1 MFKSTI
7 LKRLAFNT
15 DDNYNNSLKIILNSL
30 RHATFNSYNSLR
42 LLFSGDD
49 YVRDWNNQID
59 DVSLLIK
66 EVKLLKFHFVRNKSR
81 KLLNFEHIEKS
92 KFMKT
97 LFYKRVVN
105 EYLVSLS
112 DTSMTPEGLG
122 INKGKYN
129 FINIS
134 IWNTLSSEI
143 NIFNVLLFIKIP
155 AITAYI
161 GNTRI
166 FNKLMHI
173 SNLAPALKKLEKF
186 GKWGPR
192 ISLLIVHTLDGQE
205 VYAAYKIYSG
215 LQSKGWDGFD
225 FNYRPLTMARTDH
238 VLLIVFCVKR
248 KLY

>member
-1 MFKSTI
+1 
-7 LKRLAFNT
+7 
-15 DDNYNNSLKIILNSL
+15 
-30 RHATFNSYNSLR
+30 
-42 LLFSGDD
+42 
-49 YVRDWNNQID
+49 
-59 DVSLLIK
+59 
-66 EVKLLKFHFVRNKSR
+66 
-81 KLLNFEHIEKS
+81 
-92 KFMKT
+92 MKT

-166 FNKLMHI
+166 FNKH
-173 SNLAPALKKLEKF
+173 SFQNK
-186 GKWGPR
+186 
-192 ISLLIVHTLDGQE
+192 S
-205 VYAAYKIYSG
+205 
-215 LQSKGWDGFD
+215 
-225 FNYRPLTMARTDH
+225 
-238 VLLIVFCVKR
+238 
-248 KLY
+248 